1 MKFYLLPKTCP
12 FCQDSYYLISPS
24 SHICQSIHSSC
35 PSVNNVLMALP
46 IFKVS
51 HFSCFVGV
59 DWFVVRR
66 LRHLIG
72 G

>member
-51 HFSCFVGV
+51 HFYCFVGGAAQ
-59 DWFVVRR
+59 
-66 LRHLIG
+66 LIG
-72 G
+72 SWCGDFVI